1 MTIHSM
7 ADQIEARLGK
17 AGGRYAIVASR
28 WNDFVTE
35 RLVEGARR
43 TLEMHGVDEVD
54 IIWVPGSW
62 EIPGAAMAAAEK
74 GCDGVI
80 CVGCILQGATI
91 HASQLSNQVAAA
103 IATISQ
109 RMGVPIGW
117 GILTCNTQEEAIE
130 RSGMK
135 LGNKGEEAALAV
147 LQSVSVIKQVK
158 SK

>member
-1 MTIHSM
+1 MHSM
-7 ADQIEARLGK
+7 VDQTEARLGK
-17 AGGRYAIVASR
+17 VGGHYAIVASR

-35 RLVEGARR
+35 RLVEGAKRV
-43 TLEMHGVDEVD
+43 LEMHGVDSLD
-54 IIWVPGSW
+54 IIWVPGTW
-62 EIPGAAMAAAEK
+62 EIPSVAMAAVEK
-74 GCDGVI
+74 GCEGVV

-103 IATISQ
+103 VSSISQ
-109 RMGVPIGW
+109 RTGVPIGW
-117 GILTCNTQEEAIE
+117 GVLTCDTQEEAIE

-135 LGNKGEEAALAV
+135 MGNKGEEAARAV